1 MTGIRS
7 SIGDLWRPLL
17 LLTLVVV
24 GLTLY
29 ITGLFD
35 LGRFL
40 QWAEGYTKQWWV
52 VAGLI
57 LLQALLFMLALPG
70 SSLLWVV
77 APLYPP
83 LIATPILVAGSTLG
97 SMAGYLFARRLAT
110 PWLTR
115 IGDKRLFRL
124 LERRSD
130 FLTQCALRTLPS
142 FPHSFINYSAGILR
156 LPIGPFLLA
165 AVIGISIKTL
175 LYTIAIHG
183 AMKASDPSELIRIE
197 TMVPLVM
204 VALLFVLALLFRR
217 RLSRTEKS

>member
-1 MTGIRS
+1 MAGIRS
-7 SIGDLWRPLL
+7 SIVDLWRPLL
-17 LLTLVVV
+17 LLTLVAV

-70 SSLLWVV
+70 SSILWVV

-83 LIATPILVAGSTLG
+83 LTATLILVAGSTLG

-115 IGDKRLFRL
+115 IGDNRLFRL

-130 FLTQCALRTLPS
+130 FLTQCALRTFPS

-156 LPIGPFLLA
+156 LPVGPFLLA

-175 LYTIAIHG
+175 LYTITIHG
-183 AMKASDPSELIRIE
+183 AMKATDPSELIRIE
-197 TMVPLVM
+197 TMAPLVM
-204 VALLFVLALLFRR
+204 VALLFVLALLFQR